1 MAIDRKAV
9 AGMDFS
15 AVSTGR
21 KLKPVHAGEVLLK
34 DFIEAMGLTR
44 YKVAKGTGV
53 AQRRI
58 DEICAGQ
65 RAITADTALRLGR
78 FFGMDAQV
86 WMNLQAQYDL
96 EVAQRELRKRLNA
109 EVTPLAKAA

>member
-15 AVSTGR
+15 AMSTGR
-21 KLKPVHAGEVLLK
+21 RLKPVHPGEVLLK
-34 DFIEAMGLTR
+34 DFIEPMELTR
-44 YKVAKGTGV
+44 YKVAKSTGV
-53 AQRRI
+53 PQRRI
-58 DEICAGQ
+58 DEICAGN
-65 RAITADTALRLGR
+65 RAMSADTALRLGR

-96 EVAQRELRKRLNA
+96 EVAERESHKRIER
-109 EVTPLAKAA
+109 EVTPLQKAA